1 MSFKSESFI
10 LSFRSST
17 LQFNIKTAFSMT
29 DDGYVYRAKTI
40 LTVYDFYVHAL
51 IDTTFIHLSFDTS
64 MPLIY
69 IILLVF

>member
-1 MSFKSESFI
+1 
-10 LSFRSST
+10 
-17 LQFNIKTAFSMT
+17 MT